1 MAELSNIAA
10 ELSKGKNVETNL
22 SGYAAGMNSLYGRM
36 GYVKLALNLYT
47 FAEVYGEDTK
57 YTELVSDYASRLAN
71 AVANGID
78 GEAVDAESI
87 AAALSQID
95 ELREELITRMEVLT
109 AFTDRFQIYEYVLN
123 RIEYNYKECVI
134 NADYY
139 DDKFEKDILNYIIS
153 DKDNSVVN
161 MKIGQVVS
169 QIPMRLSKNKFFELL
184 HDAFT
189 LYKGSETASV
199 EDFVYMLRSVAMLHT
214 PEQFD
219 TAFEVLSERLRE
231 LDSFSYDDMSEED
244 YNDAAAIL
252 ADATEYVVGVT
263 DIFVLLMDA
272 VNDAYMVLLTA
283 DDAIV
288 DSTAKQHCLKII
300 DMALDA
306 IYDRVLPTEDSFDSF
321 VAIEGVQERLS
332 TQLSADSYALDD
344 VKSSYMEKAEELGLK
359 ETYEKLFKLERLSSG
374 SSFMKLVEDKISN
387 IIADEAYINSKC
399 DELTQELTD
408 FFSEHERPF
417 NRAVMSGILGNLPV
431 FFNNLEEIKK
441 YIHVALGQ
449 CSDEAEQKSCMKIM
463 LDMMS
468 E

>member
-1 MAELSNIAA
+1 MIC
-10 ELSKGKNVETNL
+10 
-22 SGYAAGMNSLYGRM
+22 
-36 GYVKLALNLYT
+36 
-47 FAEVYGEDTK
+47 
-57 YTELVSDYASRLAN
+57 
-71 AVANGID
+71 
-78 GEAVDAESI
+78 
-87 AAALSQID
+87 
-95 ELREELITRMEVLT
+95 LR
-109 AFTDRFQIYEYVLN
+109 
-123 RIEYNYKECVI
+123 
-134 NADYY
+134 
-139 DDKFEKDILNYIIS
+139 
-153 DKDNSVVN
+153 
-161 MKIGQVVS
+161 
-169 QIPMRLSKNKFFELL
+169 
-184 HDAFT
+184 
-189 LYKGSETASV
+189 
-199 EDFVYMLRSVAMLHT
+199 
-214 PEQFD
+214 
-219 TAFEVLSERLRE
+219 
-231 LDSFSYDDMSEED
+231 
-244 YNDAAAIL
+244 IL